1 MEKIQII
8 TDGSCDL
15 SKEVIKKNNLMV
27 VPFYVTFD
35 GTNYEKEDS
44 EEFVLSF
51 LDKMVENQKIFPK
64 TACPSSQ
71 EYFDNFEKAYKEGSK
86 IICICINEK
95 FSGSY
100 NSACVGKDMFLEEY
114 PEAKISVIDSTVNT
128 GAQGLVVLETAR
140 MVKDGLSFD
149 LILEKI
155 EKMLPT
161 ARIIFTVGNL
171 DYLRHGGRIGALKAL
186 IGNTLKMQPIIVLEN
201 GAISSHGTALGQK
214 RALLKVVDT
223 IKNHFIRL
231 GEAVGDFRF
240 TLGAAYKKVERTFL
254 ESHLIETM
262 KGFYDKF
269 TVDNFQIGATI
280 STHTGPF
287 AIGVG
292 FVKKYENL

>member
-254 ESHLIETM
+254 ESRLIETM
-262 KGFYDKF
+262 KVFYDKF

>member
-262 KGFYDKF
+262 KVFYDKF